1 MPRQPDRISIEQFYN
16 ENKEEHGEIKGNI
29 KDLNTA
35 INNHVCTIAADMGT
49 MRASMTKIESKYD
62 NIKWLIGLMVAA
74 IAVGILAKL
83 II

>member
-1 MPRQPDRISIEQFYN
+1 MPRQSDHINIQQFYE
-16 ENKEEHGEIKGNI
+16 ENKEEHKEIKEGM

-35 INNHVCTIAADMGT
+35 VNNHVCTIAADMGS
-49 MRASMTKIESKYD
+49 MRISMTKIESKYS
-62 NIKWLIGLMVAA
+62 NIKWLIGIMVAA